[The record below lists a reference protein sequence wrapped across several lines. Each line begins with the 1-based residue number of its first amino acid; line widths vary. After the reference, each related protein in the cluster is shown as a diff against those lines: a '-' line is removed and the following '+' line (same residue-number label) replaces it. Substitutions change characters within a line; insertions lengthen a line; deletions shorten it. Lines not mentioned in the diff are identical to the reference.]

1 MYSMSTIK
9 IQSQIVLTAV
19 LCSLMAGC
27 EGDPDQ
33 KIPGEKMVDVYADV
47 LIVTSAYEA
56 GEEPPDYFEQLDSVF
71 TEHNVDRDIFFTT
84 LDYYREDPYRWKDL
98 LDRVIAELERRRD
111 QVLEPSNTRS
121 SS

>member
-1 MYSMSTIK
+1 MSTIK
-9 IQSQIVLTAV
+9 IQSHIVLTAV

-27 EGDPDQ
+27 GDEPDQ

-56 GEEPPDYFEQLDSVF
+56 GEEPVDYFEQLDSVF
-71 TEHNVDRDIFFTT
+71 TEHNVDRDIFFST

-98 LDRVIAELERRRD
+98 LDRVIAELERRRG
-111 QVLEPSNTRS
+111 QVLEPPDIRS